1 MIQAKDTE
9 MDTPA
14 RREPAKH
21 SAINPLPRFFAK
33 HFAEGVVVQA
43 ETMGCW
49 RSVHIHCPDMHRLD
63 YRPGQHVRIEISDP
77 FSLYGILRPVET
89 MRTYTIWYWDR
100 QALAFEL
107 RAHLYRSDGDAIGLT
122 WMREVRSGDRVRFWG
137 PQGDFLVG
145 SAPRH
150 LFIGEETASA
160 AFGPMLR
167 AVGEGEESIA
177 IVEAGS
183 PDEAMPLAVANGE
196 VRRVY
201 RHGAS
206 PVASTLLLEAV
217 ASAGIPPQ
225 KTLAYVAGEAKTCQM
240 VRRHLI
246 AKGWEPT
253 RIQVKPF
260 WAPGKRGLH

>member
-1 MIQAKDTE
+1 

-14 RREPAKH
+14 RRQPAKH
-21 SAINPLPRFFAK
+21 SANNPLPRFFAK
-33 HFAEGVVVQA
+33 HFADGVVVQA
-43 ETMGCW
+43 ETLASCW
-49 RSVHIHCPDMHRLD
+49 RAIRIHCPELSRLD
-63 YRPGQHVRIEISDP
+63 YVPGQHVRIEIRDP

-89 MRTYTIWYWDR
+89 MRTYTIWDWDR
-100 QALAFEL
+100 QTLSFEL
-107 RAHLYRSDGDAIGLT
+107 RAHMYRSDGDNIGLN

-137 PQGDFLVG
+137 PQGDFRIG

-167 AVGEGEESIA
+167 AVGAGEEAIA
-177 IVEAGS
+177 IVEAEKPG
-183 PDEAMPLAVANGE
+183 EALPLGAGNGD
-196 VRRVY
+196 VRHVY

-206 PVASTLLLEAV
+206 PVASVRLMEAV
-217 ASAGIPPQ
+217 ANAAIPAQ
-225 KTLAYVAGEAKTCQM
+225 NTLAYVAGEAKTCQL

-246 AKGWEPT
+246 ARGWEPA